1 MGNSRK
7 GWTEHEIPEAM
18 TGRALKL
25 ILKRRLIINIIAA
38 AVAATS
44 HFTNANNSPKLNLL
58 TRHLMANCQ

>member
-1 MGNSRK
+1 MGNRTK

-18 TGRALKL
+18 TGRTLKL

-44 HFTNANNSPKLNLL
+44 HFTNSNNSPKLNLL
-58 TRHLMANCQ
+58 TRQLMANCQ